1 MGEDMYALIDKI
13 NSMIKNNE
21 IPEDIK
27 NIMGQISNSS
37 NQDSERNDNKDMSSD
52 NTEFDIATIM
62 KMKKIM
68 DSFKETSN
76 DPRANLLR
84 SLKPYLKDSR
94 KEKVDQYIQIF
105 SMGKIF
111 ENFNS
116 LGGDA
121 HK

>member
-1 MGEDMYALIDKI
+1 MGEDMSALIDKI